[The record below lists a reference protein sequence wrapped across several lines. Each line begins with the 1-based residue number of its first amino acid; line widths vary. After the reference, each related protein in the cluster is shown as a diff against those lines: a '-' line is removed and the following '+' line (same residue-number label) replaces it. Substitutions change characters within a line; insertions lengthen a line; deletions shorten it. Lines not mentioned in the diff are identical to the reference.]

1 MAGVPGVSVVKEQP
15 LLSNIQRKVQDMCD
29 WNKYEKNILSLSD
42 LTLIVSCRSG
52 FPGAQPVSMDR
63 ENMQNLAKMPYK
75 VSWKADG
82 TRYMMLI
89 DGKDQVRQCFV

>member
-1 MAGVPGVSVVKEQP
+1 MQSFPQ
-15 LLSNIQRKVQDMCD
+15 
-29 WNKYEKNILSLSD
+29 
-42 LTLIVSCRSG
+42 RSG

-63 ENMQNLAKMPYK
+63 ENLRYLEEMPYK

-89 DGKDQVRQCFV
+89 DGKDQVKE